1 MVNTPTV
8 LVIDDSY
15 ILCEFVGLALE
26 KAGYRVIAAT
36 DGHEGL
42 MRTLQ
47 ERPLCVILDVML
59 PGLSGFEVCRQIRAR
74 DPQRTLP
81 IIMISSKNT
90 PMDQKWGLRQ
100 GANCYLPKP
109 FTEEVLVQTVTEV
122 LPPAFRPRP
131 TTPMRPVLTN
141 YTDTGELR
149 SESRN
154 YSDTGKLKSVST
166 NYSDTGEQQT
176 LQSLYKLIPRRRED
190 AVLMR
195 SISPLSDSVIIGDKA
210 ARRTYAAIDG
220 HKNVDE
226 LCYATDMDGSELIK
240 ALKYLLVEQ
249 RILLYDLK
257 GRIVDSAWLF
267 NLK

>member
-1 MVNTPTV
+1 
-8 LVIDDSY
+8 
-15 ILCEFVGLALE
+15 
-26 KAGYRVIAAT
+26 
-36 DGHEGL
+36 
-42 MRTLQ
+42 
-47 ERPLCVILDVML
+47 
-59 PGLSGFEVCRQIRAR
+59 
-74 DPQRTLP
+74 
-81 IIMISSKNT
+81 
-90 PMDQKWGLRQ
+90 MDQKWGLRQ

-131 TTPMRPVLTN
+131 TTPMKSVLTSTGELRPVLTSYPN
-141 YTDTGELR
+141 TGELQ
-149 SESRN
+149 SA
-154 YSDTGKLKSVST
+154 ST

-176 LQSLYKLIPRRRED
+176 LQSLYKLIPHRRED

-195 SISPLSDSVIIGDKA
+195 SVSPLTDSVIIADKS

-220 HKNVDE
+220 RKNVDE
-226 LCYATDMDGSELIK
+226 LCYATNMDGSELIK
-240 ALKYLLVEQ
+240 ALKYLLAEQ

>member
-1 MVNTPTV
+1 MVTTPTV

-15 ILCEFVGLALE
+15 ILCEFVALALE
-26 KAGYRVIAAT
+26 KAGYRVIAAA

-42 MRTLQ
+42 MKTFQ
-47 ERPLCVILDVML
+47 ERPLCVILDVIL

-90 PMDQKWGLRQ
+90 PMDQKWSLRQ

-131 TTPMRPVLTN
+131 TTPMKSVVTSYSN
-141 YTDTGELR
+141 TGEMKAA
-149 SESRN
+149 SPS
-154 YSDTGKLKSVST
+154 YS
-166 NYSDTGEQQT
+166 NTGEMQT
-176 LQSLYKLIPRRRED
+176 LRSLYKLIPHRRED

-195 SISPLSDSVIIGDKA
+195 SVSPLNDSVIIADKS
-210 ARRTYAAIDG
+210 ARRIYAAIDG
-220 HKNVDE
+220 RKNVDE
-226 LCYATDMDGSELIK
+226 LCYATGMDGSELIE
-240 ALKYLLVEQ
+240 ALKYLLAEQ

-257 GRIVDSAWLF
+257 GRLVDSAWLF

>member
-1 MVNTPTV
+1 MVTTPTV

-15 ILCEFVGLALE
+15 ILCEFVALALE
-26 KAGYRVIAAT
+26 KAGYRVIAAA

-42 MRTLQ
+42 MKTFQ
-47 ERPLCVILDVML
+47 QRPLCVILDVIL

-90 PMDQKWGLRQ
+90 PMDQKWSLRQ
-100 GANCYLPKP
+100 GANYYLPKP
-109 FTEEVLVQTVTEV
+109 FTEEVLVQTVTEI

-131 TTPMRPVLTN
+131 TTPMKSVVTSYSN
-141 YTDTGELR
+141 TGEM
-149 SESRN
+149 
-154 YSDTGKLKSVST
+154 
-166 NYSDTGEQQT
+166 QT
-176 LQSLYKLIPRRRED
+176 LRSLYKLIPHRRED

-195 SISPLSDSVIIGDKA
+195 SVSPLNDSVIIADKT
-210 ARRTYAAIDG
+210 ARRIYAAIDG
-220 HKNVDE
+220 RKNVDE
-226 LCYATDMDGSELIK
+226 LCYATGMDDSELIE
-240 ALKYLLVEQ
+240 ALKYLLAEQ

-257 GRIVDSAWLF
+257 GRLVDSAWLF

>member
-8 LVIDDSY
+8 LIIDDSV
-15 ILCEFVGLALE
+15 IFCEFIALTLE

-42 MRTLQ
+42 MKTFQ
-47 ERPLCVILDVML
+47 ERPLCVVLDVVL

-74 DPQRTLP
+74 DPQGTLP

-90 PMDQKWGLRQ
+90 PLDQKWSMRQ

-109 FTEEVLVQTVTEV
+109 FTEEVLVQTVTQV
-122 LPPAFRPRP
+122 LPPVFRPRP
-131 TTPMRPVLTN
+131 TTPMKSVLTN
-141 YTDTGELR
+141 Y
-149 SESRN
+149 SN
-154 YSDTGKLKSVST
+154 TGKLKSAST
-166 NYSDTGEQQT
+166 GYSNTGELQT
-176 LQSLYKLIPRRRED
+176 LQSLYKLIPHRRED

-195 SISPLSDSVIIGDKA
+195 SVSPLTDSVIIADKP

-220 HKNVDE
+220 RKNVDE

-240 ALKYLLVEQ
+240 ALKYLLAEQ

>member
-1 MVNTPTV
+1 MVTTPTV

-15 ILCEFVGLALE
+15 ILCEFVALALE
-26 KAGYRVIAAT
+26 KAGYRVIAAA

-42 MRTLQ
+42 MKTFQ
-47 ERPLCVILDVML
+47 ERPLCVILDVIL

-90 PMDQKWGLRQ
+90 PMDQKWSLRQ
-100 GANCYLPKP
+100 GANYYLPKP
-109 FTEEVLVQTVTEV
+109 FTEEVLVQTVTEI

-131 TTPMRPVLTN
+131 TTPMKSVVTSYSN
-141 YTDTGELR
+141 TGEM
-149 SESRN
+149 
-154 YSDTGKLKSVST
+154 
-166 NYSDTGEQQT
+166 QT
-176 LQSLYKLIPRRRED
+176 LRSLYKLIPHRRED

-195 SISPLSDSVIIGDKA
+195 SVSPLNDSVIIADKT
-210 ARRTYAAIDG
+210 ARRIYAAIDG
-220 HKNVDE
+220 RKNVDE
-226 LCYATDMDGSELIK
+226 LCYATGMDDSELIE
-240 ALKYLLVEQ
+240 ALKYLLAEQ

-257 GRIVDSAWLF
+257 GRLVDSAWLF